1 MLIAHPPPTPT
12 KSQSPSRER
21 ANVSSTRAV
30 LKPFLPMCVTSVR
43 TVAHAVAASVADVTR
58 PSSRQARLTTR
69 GRPTTRS
76 TARVA
81 GQPRWGSGASGGAG
95 TVVPLHAL
103 RTGSDSARKATRLI
117 SNGHSRCEPGPF
129 VTLVS
134 GSDPAASSPDGR
146 RSGSTRIDIRS
157 LSANTRHRA
166 STMDALV
173 ESVAASVRTR
183 PTRAPQQIQSQ
194 MSKRISQFSETG
206 QHQYPRH
213 SSE

>member
-1 MLIAHPPPTPT
+1 MIPTRRRSSFSVSSAART
-12 KSQSPSRER
+12 RSSGVSSMSRRSWALRNER
-21 ANVSSTRAV
+21 AHRCARHCGNRRSRYSPV
-30 LKPFLPMCVTSVR
+30 FGTSL
-43 TVAHAVAASVADVTR
+43 THD
-58 PSSRQARLTTR
+58 ARM
-69 GRPTTRS
+69 PTTRS

-103 RTGSDSARKATRLI
+103 RAGSDSARKATRLI

-129 VTLVS
+129 VTVVS

-194 MSKRISQFSETG
+194 MSKRISQFSEAG

-213 SSE
+213 CSE